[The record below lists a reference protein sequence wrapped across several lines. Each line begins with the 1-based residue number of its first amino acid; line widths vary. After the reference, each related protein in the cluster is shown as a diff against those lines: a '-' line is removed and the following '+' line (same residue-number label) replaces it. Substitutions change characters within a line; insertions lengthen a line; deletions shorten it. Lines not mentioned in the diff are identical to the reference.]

1 VRGRERPGWEGA
13 VRHRGANGAVGL
25 GRKRTE
31 GETPLRTELTAA
43 LMEAASFLYP
53 RGEVAGRLL

>member
-1 VRGRERPGWEGA
+1 
-13 VRHRGANGAVGL
+13 VRHGGANGAVGL